1 MDLDTKWKNVRESR
15 WFKAL
20 CVVLSM
26 VLAFSSVALLSAVM
40 RVSGLYNDDAF
51 TDPSVAKKGSLVQTT
66 IFKAELDVIVNE
78 IALLAGQKQLQQKAA
93 ALKKAKADSVAAAL
107 EQYKKDQATAIR
119 KTLVF
124 YAGLKNQNI
133 TNIGKDIPNYK
144 VPAKTIKKVVAEDRD
159 APGLIRD
166 LQQIVNGTRAGEDY
180 LPYLQLANWLR
191 SSDDVEYYSD
201 MSEEPDYL
209 IRFYTVAFTVDG
221 QTVEANEYDA
231 DQTLSET
238 VKSAETHIKKLY
250 DKVVVKRFQFA
261 ADEQQKMR
269 QNLQE
274 LQCLQ
279 FYAKDN
285 ITGQVVSQLPEGQTP
300 AMLKDAPVYYSK
312 TKAGENLRG
321 TDYGA
326 RNASSDAAQ
335 YLMDGDMS
343 IYVGIDPTVAGGNDM
358 LPDFVELNALCTRMQ
373 NMNTVAMTVAA
384 VCLAV
389 LALAFL
395 VLACLGCGCRAGT
408 DGVRLL
414 WMDYIPLELHTAII
428 AAAVLGLG
436 YLLFEGLFTDLFH
449 YYGYQMSTLNF
460 GWLFLAACGAFGA
473 VAWGLYAELTLSFV
487 RLCKSKKHLYKGTL
501 LYYICLGI
509 WRLLC
514 KLHRFNRRVIRGLAY
529 TPRHFKRNMV
539 FCAVGYLLI
548 NIVLAVL
555 FGAFLEFAPISVP
568 CALAFLAFNGFCVG
582 YALRFLFQ
590 LDRVI
595 EAAANRTDVEAA
607 HLHPALAAM
616 AGSLRYT
623 NQELH
628 NAVDQAVR
636 DERLKTELI
645 TNVSHDLKTPITS
658 IITYTDLLSKCPQ
671 SDEKA
676 KEYMAVL
683 TEKST
688 KLARLVEDLI
698 EASKLSSGN
707 ITLHPMVLDL
717 GELTAQAIG
726 EYQKEFEENR
736 LQLVLDPD
744 LPRVQAFA
752 DGSKTYRVLENLLQ
766 NAKKY
771 SAVDSRVYVRVYKQG
786 DFGVFEIKNISAE
799 PLNISPQ
806 ELTQRFVQ
814 GDASRTKEGNG
825 LGLSIAQEL
834 CSAQQGKLELLIDG
848 DLFKARVYLP
858 QPKNALPQDTAE

>member
-78 IALLAGQKQLQQKAA
+78 IALLAGQKQLQQKVT

-191 SSDDVEYYSD
+191 SSDGVEYYSD

-231 DQTLSET
+231 DQTLSDT

-250 DKVVVKRFQFA
+250 DKAVVEPYQYSA
-261 ADEQQKMR
+261 ARQQEMR
-269 QNLQE
+269 RDLQE

-285 ITGQVVSQLPEGQTP
+285 TTGQVVSQLAEGKSP
-300 AMLKDAPVYYSK
+300 ASLKNAPVYYSK
-312 TKAGENLRG
+312 TKARENLRG

-326 RNASSDAAQ
+326 DNARSDAVQ

-395 VLACLGCGCRAGT
+395 VLACLGCGRRAGT

-555 FGAFLEFAPISVP
+555 FGACLEYAPISVP

-771 SAVDSRVYVRVYKQG
+771 SAADSRVYVRVYKQG

-806 ELTQRFVQ
+806 ELTQRFVR